1 MKNQRKLS
9 LLVLGLVTGFF
20 SGTLGSGGG
29 VLVVPVLILLFGY
42 EIKKAVGTSLAT
54 MIPTVF
60 VGIIAHYL
68 INSGNIKL
76 LIALFVITGSVI
88 GARFGAKLV
97 KKINSKTLTKMFAV
111 VLLFI
116 GLKFTGIINIPTGT
130 VSDLASYPLLMV
142 LGLITGLAS
151 ALFGIGGGVILVPIL
166 NLFFGLSVHEAIATS
181 LTIIL
186 PTTIAGSAFHRKFNN
201 MDYNAIKF
209 LVPTSLIGAVFG
221 AITSNILP
229 SDALK
234 IIFGIFMILFSIN
247 LLRK

>member
-1 MKNQRKLS
+1 
-9 LLVLGLVTGFF
+9 
-20 SGTLGSGGG
+20 
-29 VLVVPVLILLFGY
+29 
-42 EIKKAVGTSLAT
+42 
-54 MIPTVF
+54 
-60 VGIIAHYL
+60 
-68 INSGNIKL
+68 
-76 LIALFVITGSVI
+76 
-88 GARFGAKLV
+88 V